1 MCRSEARECA
11 SVIKRRHLQ
20 RQASP
25 ACLQRVAL
33 RAARWGCRTA
43 RKPAPCTSCTC
54 HASEGQPQDRSMQS
68 GDIGKGQSR
77 RGTKS
82 AEHNLKSATL
92 TGARIEPSIAGASQP
107 QPPRKE
113 FRPTCTP
120 PSLRAP
126 WWGPGAVGFWGLL
139 RGSGPKAGMP
149 GGYRLYVPELPARNV
164 YCAELSQA
172 ASHGVDASRQTST

>member
-1 MCRSEARECA
+1 MCRSEAREWA
-11 SVIKRRHLQ
+11 SVTKRRHLQ

-107 QPPRKE
+107 QPLRKD

-120 PSLRAP
+120 PSLRAS
-126 WWGPGAVGFWGLL
+126 WWGPGAVGF
-139 RGSGPKAGMP
+139 
-149 GGYRLYVPELPARNV
+149 GGYFGAPARRRECLAGTGCMYQN
-164 YCAELSQA
+164 CPPGMCTARS
-172 ASHGVDASRQTST
+172 SRKQRAMV